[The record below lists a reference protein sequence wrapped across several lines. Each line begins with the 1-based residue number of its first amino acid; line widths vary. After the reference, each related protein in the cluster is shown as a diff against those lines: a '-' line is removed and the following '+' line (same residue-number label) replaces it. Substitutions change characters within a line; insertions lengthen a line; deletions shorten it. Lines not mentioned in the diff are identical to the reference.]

1 MATNSSSL
9 FSRGQPP
16 EQQGRADGSAQEHG
30 VSGEPP
36 RGQGQRKGGVAR
48 VTAADVIAPPSA
60 RAGTWQSFEEQGIPE
75 SYRTAVE
82 NELTAGEKIVW
93 LGRPSRD
100 KRVHPNNAVLLMA
113 GLGLIIF
120 GAGVAVVGVATGL
133 GFFPVVFG
141 GALALIG
148 GAFQIPRFVDPGK
161 TCKGCYVVTN
171 RRAILVQSSLWA
183 MGAPTAKSYLPHE
196 LLGMERRNHPEV
208 RGAGDLIFEYYFA
221 ASGNSFDPKSGFA
234 HQQMAGMGLNTQP
247 NRIPRG
253 FFLLDNVAEVE
264 EIIRSTLLGQLEQSL
279 DQPQHG
285 PAAGAAAAPAEEVV
299 SVGCACG
306 LTIEVPAGLAG
317 KSVKCPECS
326 AAVSV
331 PAPEY
336 DAGPVVHFEKYPEDG
351 TIPEDLKA
359 KALAELDPREK
370 IVWVGQP
377 VPALI
382 FVRHS
387 AWLVIACIGLVIT
400 AGWFINALSSAKAAD
415 AVQQK
420 AVTQQAGKTAAAPK
434 KESGPNLLI
443 PLVFSCVWLGLAS
456 VPVVHWHFAK
466 RTCYVL
472 TNRRALVYKEGLFGP
487 MRESY
492 PPVEVANMRQSNS
505 WVFSGHGD
513 LIFRTVLV
521 ISSSSNRNG
530 VWSQRVTQRHFGF
543 LAVAQVQEVG
553 RIVRETLIDRF
564 VEKLNRANAL

>member
-1 MATNSSSL
+1 MAKNSSPL
-9 FSRGQPP
+9 FLRGQPI
-16 EQQGRADGSAQEHG
+16 EQERRAEGSANERI
-30 VSGEPP
+30 VSEEQLRAQGE
-36 RGQGQRKGGVAR
+36 RKAGVAR
-48 VTAADVIAPPSA
+48 VTAADVIAPPTP
-60 RAGTWQSFEEQGIPE
+60 RAGSWQSFEEQGIPE

-113 GLGLIIF
+113 GLGLIVF
-120 GAGVAVVGVATGL
+120 GVGVAVVGVATGM

-161 TCKGCYVVTN
+161 TCKACYVVTN

-183 MGAPTAKSYLPHE
+183 MGGPKAKSYLPHE

-221 ASGNSFDPKSGFA
+221 ASGNSFDPRSGFA
-234 HQQMAGMGLNTQP
+234 HQQLPGMGLNTTP

-253 FFLLDNVAEVE
+253 FFLLDNVDEVE
-264 EIIRSTLLGQLEQSL
+264 QIIRTTLLGQLEQSL
-279 DQPQHG
+279 DE
-285 PAAGAAAAPAEEVV
+285 PAHRFAASAAAAPAEEVV
-299 SVGCACG
+299 SITCACG
-306 LTIEVPAGLAG
+306 VTIEAPASLAG

-331 PAPEY
+331 PAPEF
-336 DAGPVVHFEKYPEDG
+336 DAGAAAHHEPYREDG
-351 TIPEDLKA
+351 TVPADLKA
-359 KALAELDPREK
+359 KTLAELDPREK
-370 IVWVGQP
+370 VVWMGQP

-382 FVRHS
+382 FVRGS
-387 AWLVIACIGLVIT
+387 AWLVIAGIGLLIT
-400 AGWFINALSSAKAAD
+400 AGWFINALLPAKAAD
-415 AVQQK
+415 AALQQK
-420 AVTQQAGKTAAAPK
+420 AVAQQAGKTAAAPK

-456 VPVVHWHFAK
+456 VPVVQWHFAK

-487 MRESY
+487 TRESY
-492 PPVEVANMRQSNS
+492 PPVEVANMRQSDS

-521 ISSSSNRNG
+521 ITTSSGRG
-530 VWSQRVTQRHFGF
+530 GWSQSVRTRHYGF
-543 LAVAQVQEVG
+543 LAIPHVQEVATL
-553 RIVRETLIDRF
+553 VRETLIDRF
-564 VEKLNRANAL
+564 VEKLNQASAL